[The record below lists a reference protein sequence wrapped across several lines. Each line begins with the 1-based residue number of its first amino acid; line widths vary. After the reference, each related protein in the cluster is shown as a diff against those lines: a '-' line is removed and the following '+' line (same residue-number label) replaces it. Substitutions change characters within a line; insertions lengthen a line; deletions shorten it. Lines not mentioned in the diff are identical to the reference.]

1 MILLLKETLARK
13 IWAMAS
19 LTLGNAQKIIRETRE
34 KGKEM
39 KLKPLSTVVLD
50 AGGHVIAFE

>member
-39 KLKPLSTVVLD
+39 KLKPLSKVVLD

>member
-19 LTLGNAQKIIRETRE
+19 LTLGNAQKIIQETRE
-34 KGKEM
+34 KDKEM
-39 KLKPLSTVVLD
+39 KLKSRSTVVPD
-50 AGGHVIAFE
+50 AGGHVIAFQ

>member
-1 MILLLKETLARK
+1 
-13 IWAMAS
+13 MAS

-39 KLKPLSTVVLD
+39 KLKPLSKVVLD

>member
-1 MILLLKETLARK
+1 MTLLLKETLARK

>member
-1 MILLLKETLARK
+1 
-13 IWAMAS
+13 MAS

-50 AGGHVIAFE
+50 AGGHVIAFQ